1 MGVLIKKGKCGHRG
15 RNAQEGRRP
24 EKTQGEDCLLETKER
39 PWNRAFLI
47 ASEGTQPADTL
58 ISDSSLQTWG
68 PTKVC
73 CLSLVSPSQDRQTF
87 CKYRNSFLSFPR
99 SCLYFAYSVNFFKK
113 VGQDLDCTASPK
125 QKGSVSAFRCIF
137 YKLPFWHRNLSND
150 QCLMKLQFGE

>member
-1 MGVLIKKGKCGHRG
+1 MDVLIKKGKCGHRG

-47 ASEGTQPADTL
+47 ASEGTQPADPL

-68 PTKVC
+68 ATKVC

-113 VGQDLDCTASPK
+113 LVRIQIAQLAPNRKAVCLHSDASFINYLFGTEIS
-125 QKGSVSAFRCIF
+125 QMISA
-137 YKLPFWHRNLSND
+137 
-150 QCLMKLQFGE
+150 